1 MTLSIPDGLI
11 RALRENRLPAKVEV
25 WHAELEQWV
34 SLAAHP
40 AARQALESIGPYLPE
55 QDAIEMLEPEMSAT
69 SPPPVEDDL
78 AVEPEPAPEVEPEVS
93 APAPDPLDLLL
104 AAAHEFLPPA
114 MPEPVETAAREPA
127 PETLPPVPLV
137 AETAQAEPPP
147 ARSSKLD
154 ITPPPRVRER
164 RSLAM
169 ESPAERRRSAGPAPP
184 APEPVPAPS
193 SGFKL
198 PFALP
203 SRRILLVGVAA
214 VIALVYF
221 TRSRKEEVKTPAG
234 QKTVAGA
241 PSHPPTVAVPAP
253 ETADA
258 ESLPPLPVDSGDT
271 ALTPGAL
278 ELQGVPGGTPESDLE
293 TRLRL
298 ADALMWDPAQD
309 FGSPGSVLRARR
321 KVDAVRNS
329 IQAYRVDMRRLDESS
344 AASRQGNRLEPFD
357 EASRIDNVVSAM
369 GAAIQFLEDVSGRFS
384 VRGGTLEFDRPEDA
398 RRYNRL
404 RDQADSLLQSP
415 VEMDPRPIFRPP
427 RRFVTRLLITLPGGM
442 ARGASGP

>member
-1 MTLSIPDGLI
+1 
-11 RALRENRLPAKVEV
+11 
-25 WHAELEQWV
+25 
-34 SLAAHP
+34 
-40 AARQALESIGPYLPE
+40 
-55 QDAIEMLEPEMSAT
+55 
-69 SPPPVEDDL
+69 
-78 AVEPEPAPEVEPEVS
+78 
-93 APAPDPLDLLL
+93 
-104 AAAHEFLPPA
+104 
-114 MPEPVETAAREPA
+114 
-127 PETLPPVPLV
+127 
-137 AETAQAEPPP
+137 
-147 ARSSKLD
+147 
-154 ITPPPRVRER
+154 
-164 RSLAM
+164 
-169 ESPAERRRSAGPAPP
+169 
-184 APEPVPAPS
+184 
-193 SGFKL
+193 
-198 PFALP
+198 
-203 SRRILLVGVAA
+203 VAA
-214 VIALVYF
+214 VIAAVYF
-221 TRSRKEEVKTPAG
+221 MRSRKEEVKPPAG
-234 QKTVAGA
+234 QETVAGT
-241 PSHPPTVAVPAP
+241 PSHPPAGTPTHPPTAAVPAP

-258 ESLPPLPVDSGDT
+258 ELLPPLPVDSGDT

-329 IQAYRVDMRRLDESS
+329 IQAYRVDMRRLDESG

-357 EASRIDNVVSAM
+357 EASRIDDVVSAM